1 MKKLLFSCVL
11 LVSVTML
18 SCTSDEQKA
27 RKAAYNYAD
36 AMANYKLDEAE
47 KYATEE
53 TINTTI
59 TTGKALLQFVDTAYI
74 ASDTPAKLEVTNMEM
89 TSDTSAVVSFVKNTP
104 IKQDLRFS
112 VEVRKRNGKWLAH
125 SPQNGAESQQ
135 R

>member
-1 MKKLLFSCVL
+1 MARTF
-11 LVSVTML
+11 L
-18 SCTSDEQKA
+18 SI
-27 RKAAYNYAD
+27 
-36 AMANYKLDEAE
+36 LDS
-47 KYATEE
+47 
-53 TINTTI
+53 
-59 TTGKALLQFVDTAYI
+59 AYI
-74 ASDTPAKLEVTNMEM
+74 DSDTPAKLEVTNMEM